1 MENIYWLNFLL
12 GNLIMN
18 KKKLIEL
25 YKEESANVFD
35 KIPTQRIVEF
45 VEMMFEAYENEQTV
59 FACGNGGNVASV
71 QNLVVDMNMHPFVS
85 EDKGVQTIPR
95 NNFKCVSLCS
105 DQATI
110 TGVGNDL
117 GFRFIFSE
125 QLKYQG
131 VKGDIVFGMSGSGNS
146 KNVLEAFRV
155 AKEKEMKTI
164 LVTRNSANNCNNFAD
179 LIISLEGTSEFP
191 GQTGGNNNNFHFED
205 ILSKI
210 THISV
215 GLLKDKVHNEN

>member
-1 MENIYWLNFLL
+1 MD
-12 GNLIMN
+12 
-18 KKKLIEL
+18 KRKLIDL
-25 YKEESANVFD
+25 YKIESSNEFHN
-35 KIPTQRIVEF
+35 IPTSKIIEF
-45 VEMMFEAYENEQTV
+45 VEMMFEAYDNEQTV

-85 EDKGVQTIPR
+85 EDKGAQTIPR

-110 TGVGNDL
+110 TGVSNDL

-131 VKGDIVFGMSGSGNS
+131 VKGDVVFGMSGSGNS

-155 AKEKEMKTI
+155 AREKEMKTI
-164 LVTRNSANNCNNFAD
+164 LVTRNAVNNCNEFAD
-179 LIISLEGTSEFP
+179 LTISLKGTSEFP

-215 GLLKDKVHNEN
+215 GLLKEKVYNENKS

>member
-1 MENIYWLNFLL
+1 MKTMLDWIEVY
-12 GNLIMN
+12 
-18 KKKLIEL
+18 KK
-25 YKEESANVFD
+25 ESYQVFES
-35 KIPTQRIVEF
+35 IPTKKIQSFVDIV
-45 VEMMFEAYENEQTV
+45 FEAYENEKTI

-110 TGVGNDL
+110 TGVSNDL

-131 VKGDIVFGMSGSGNS
+131 GEGDVVFGMSGSGNS

-155 AKEKEMKTI
+155 GKEKGMKNI
-164 LVTRNSANNCNNFAD
+164 LVTRNSINNCNEFAD
-179 LIISLEGTSEFP
+179 LTISLEGTSEFP

-205 ILSKI
+205 FLSKL
-210 THISV
+210 THIGV
-215 GLLKDKVHNEN
+215 GLLKEKVHNEN

>member
-1 MENIYWLNFLL
+1 
-12 GNLIMN
+12 MN

-25 YKEESANVFD
+25 YKEESSNVFGD
-35 KIPTQRIVEF
+35 IPTSKIVKF
-45 VEMMFEAYENEQTV
+45 VDMMFEAYEDEKTV

-85 EDKGVQTIPR
+85 EDKGAQTIPR

-110 TGVGNDL
+110 TGVSNDL

-131 VKGDIVFGMSGSGNS
+131 KKGDVVFGMSGSGNS
-146 KNVLEAFRV
+146 QNVLEAFRV
-155 AKEKEMKTI
+155 AKEKGMKTI
-164 LVTRNSANNCNNFAD
+164 LVTRNEINKCNDFSD
-179 LIISLEGTSEFP
+179 LTISLTGESIFP

-205 ILSKI
+205 FLSKL
-210 THISV
+210 THIAV
-215 GLLKDKVHNEN
+215 GLLKEKVHNEN

>member
-1 MENIYWLNFLL
+1 
-12 GNLIMN
+12 MN
-18 KKKLIEL
+18 KKELINL
-25 YKEESANVFD
+25 YKVESSNVFHT
-35 KIPTQRIVEF
+35 IPTSKVVEF
-45 VEMMFEAYENEQTV
+45 IDMMFEAYDNEQTV

-85 EDKGVQTIPR
+85 EDKGAQTIPR

-131 VKGDIVFGMSGSGNS
+131 VKDDVVFGMSGSGNS

-155 AKEKEMKTI
+155 AKEKGMKTI
-164 LVTRNSANNCNNFAD
+164 LVTRNSVNNCNDFSD
-179 LIISLEGTSEFP
+179 LTISLEGISEFP

-205 ILSKI
+205 FLSKL

-215 GLLKDKVHNEN
+215 GLLKEKVHNENQS

>member
-1 MENIYWLNFLL
+1 
-12 GNLIMN
+12 MN
-18 KKKLIEL
+18 KSKLIEL
-25 YKEESANVFD
+25 YKKESMNVFNN
-35 KIPTQRIVEF
+35 IPTNKIVEF
-45 VEMMFEAYENEQTV
+45 VDMVFEAYENEQTL

-71 QNLVVDMNMHPFVS
+71 QNLVMDLNMHPFVS
-85 EDKGVQTIPR
+85 EDKGAQTIPR
-95 NNFKCVSLCS
+95 NKFKCVSLCS

-117 GFRFIFSE
+117 GYKFIFSE

-131 VKGDIVFGMSGSGNS
+131 DKGDIVFGMSGSGNS

-155 AKEKEMKTI
+155 AKEKGMKTI
-164 LVTRNSANNCNNFAD
+164 LVTRNSVNNCNDFAD
-179 LIISLEGTSEFP
+179 LVISLEGTSDFP

-205 ILSKI
+205 VLSKI

-215 GLLKDKVHNEN
+215 GLLKEKVSNEN

>member
-1 MENIYWLNFLL
+1 MD
-12 GNLIMN
+12 
-18 KKKLIEL
+18 KQKLIEL
-25 YKEESANVFD
+25 YKTESSNVFHT
-35 KIPTQRIVEF
+35 IPTDKIVEF
-45 VEMMFEAYENEQTV
+45 VDMMFEAYENEQTV

-85 EDKGVQTIPR
+85 EDKGAQTIPR

-131 VKGDIVFGMSGSGNS
+131 VKGDVVFGMSGSGNS

-155 AKEKEMKTI
+155 AKGKGMKTI
-164 LVTRNSANNCNNFAD
+164 LVTRNSVNNCNDFAD
-179 LIISLEGTSEFP
+179 LTISLKGNSEFP

-215 GLLKDKVHNEN
+215 GLLKEKVHYENKS

>member
-1 MENIYWLNFLL
+1 MD
-12 GNLIMN
+12 
-18 KKKLIEL
+18 KQKLIEL
-25 YKEESANVFD
+25 YKTESSNVFHT
-35 KIPTQRIVEF
+35 IPTDKIVEF
-45 VEMMFEAYENEQTV
+45 VDMMFEAYENEQTV

-85 EDKGVQTIPR
+85 EDKGAQTIPR

-131 VKGDIVFGMSGSGNS
+131 VKGDVVFGMSGSGNS

-155 AKEKEMKTI
+155 AKSKGMKTI
-164 LVTRNSANNCNNFAD
+164 SCKYL
-179 LIISLEGTSEFP
+179 
-191 GQTGGNNNNFHFED
+191 
-205 ILSKI
+205 
-210 THISV
+210 
-215 GLLKDKVHNEN
+215 

>member
-1 MENIYWLNFLL
+1 
-12 GNLIMN
+12 MN
-18 KKKLIEL
+18 KKELINL
-25 YKEESANVFD
+25 YKVESSNVFHT
-35 KIPTQRIVEF
+35 IPTSKIVEF
-45 VEMMFEAYENEQTV
+45 IDMMFEAYDNEQTV

-85 EDKGVQTIPR
+85 EDKGAQTIPR

-131 VKGDIVFGMSGSGNS
+131 VEGDVVFGMSGSGNS

-155 AKEKEMKTI
+155 AKEKGMKTI
-164 LVTRNSANNCNNFAD
+164 LVTRNSVNNCNDFAD
-179 LIISLEGTSEFP
+179 LTISLEGTSEFP

-205 ILSKI
+205 FLSKL

-215 GLLKDKVHNEN
+215 GLLKEKVHNENKS

>member
-1 MENIYWLNFLL
+1 
-12 GNLIMN
+12 MN

-25 YKEESANVFD
+25 YKEESANVFGS
-35 KIPTQRIVEF
+35 IPTSKIVKF
-45 VEMMFEAYENEQTV
+45 VDMMFEAYEDEKTV

-85 EDKGVQTIPR
+85 EDKGAQTIPR
-95 NNFKCVSLCS
+95 NKFKCVSLCS
-105 DQATI
+105 DQASI
-110 TGVGNDL
+110 TGIGNDL

-131 VKGDIVFGMSGSGNS
+131 VEGDIVFGMSGSGNS

-155 AKEKEMKTI
+155 ARNRGMKTI
-164 LVTRNSANNCNNFAD
+164 LVTRNSVNNCNEFAD
-179 LIISLEGTSEFP
+179 LTISLEGTSEFP

-210 THISV
+210 THIAV
-215 GLLKDKVHNEN
+215 GLLKEKVHYED

>member
-1 MENIYWLNFLL
+1 MV
-12 GNLIMN
+12 N
-18 KKKLIEL
+18 KNKLIEL
-25 YKEESANVFD
+25 YKKESKNVFD
-35 KIPTQRIVEF
+35 NIPTSKIVEF
-45 VEMMFEAYENEQTV
+45 VNMVFDAYENEQTI

-71 QNLVVDMNMHPFVS
+71 QNLVVDLNMHPFVS
-85 EDKGVQTIPR
+85 EDKGAQTIPR
-95 NNFKCVSLCS
+95 NKFKCVSLCS

-117 GFRFIFSE
+117 GYRFIFSE

-131 VKGDIVFGMSGSGNS
+131 GKGDIVFGMSGSGNS

-155 AKEKEMKTI
+155 AKEKGMKTI
-164 LVTRNSANNCNNFAD
+164 LVTRNSVNNCNDFSD
-179 LIISLEGTSEFP
+179 LVISLEGTSEFP

-205 ILSKI
+205 VLSKI

-215 GLLKDKVHNEN
+215 GLLKEKVSDEN

>member
-1 MENIYWLNFLL
+1 
-12 GNLIMN
+12 MN

-25 YKEESANVFD
+25 YKEESANVFGN
-35 KIPTQRIVEF
+35 IPTSKIVKF
-45 VEMMFEAYENEQTV
+45 VDMMFEAYENEQTV

-85 EDKGVQTIPR
+85 EDKGSQTIPR
-95 NNFKCVSLCS
+95 NKFKCVSLCS

-110 TGVGNDL
+110 TGVSNDL
-117 GFRFIFSE
+117 GYEHIFSE

-131 VKGDIVFGMSGSGNS
+131 DEGDMFFGMSGSGNS
-146 KNVLEAFRV
+146 GNVLKAMKV
-155 AKEKEMKTI
+155 AKDKGMKTI
-164 LVTRNSANNCNNFAD
+164 LVTRNKENKCNQYAD
-179 LIISLEGTSEFP
+179 LTISLEGTSEFP

-215 GLLKDKVHNEN
+215 GLLKEKVHND

>member
-1 MENIYWLNFLL
+1 MD
-12 GNLIMN
+12 
-18 KKKLIEL
+18 KRKLIDL
-25 YKEESANVFD
+25 YKKESSIEFHS
-35 KIPTQRIVEF
+35 IPTSKIIEF
-45 VEMMFEAYENEQTV
+45 VDMIFEAYDNEKTV

-85 EDKGVQTIPR
+85 EDKGAQTIPR

-110 TGVGNDL
+110 TGVSNDL

-131 VKGDIVFGMSGSGNS
+131 VKDDVVFGMSGSGNS

-164 LVTRNSANNCNNFAD
+164 LVTRNPINNCNEFAD
-179 LIISLEGTSEFP
+179 LTISLEGTSEFP

-215 GLLKDKVHNEN
+215 GLLKEKVHNENQS

>member
-1 MENIYWLNFLL
+1 MD
-12 GNLIMN
+12 
-18 KKKLIEL
+18 KRKLIDL
-25 YKEESANVFD
+25 YKTESTNSFYN
-35 KIPTQRIVEF
+35 IPTSKIIEF
-45 VEMMFEAYENEQTV
+45 VDMMFEAYENEQTV

-110 TGVGNDL
+110 TGVSNDL

-155 AKEKEMKTI
+155 AREKEMKTI
-164 LVTRNSANNCNNFAD
+164 LVTRNVVNNCNEFAD
-179 LIISLEGTSEFP
+179 LTISLKGTSEFP

-215 GLLKDKVHNEN
+215 GLLKEKVHNENQS

>member
-1 MENIYWLNFLL
+1 MD
-12 GNLIMN
+12 
-18 KKKLIEL
+18 KQKLIEL
-25 YKEESANVFD
+25 YKTESSNVFHT
-35 KIPTQRIVEF
+35 IPTDKIVEF
-45 VEMMFEAYENEQTV
+45 VDMMFEAYENEQTV

-85 EDKGVQTIPR
+85 EDKGAQTIPR

-131 VKGDIVFGMSGSGNS
+131 VKGDVVFGMSGSGNS

-155 AKEKEMKTI
+155 AKEKGMKTI
-164 LVTRNSANNCNNFAD
+164 LVTRNSVNNCNDFAD
-179 LIISLEGTSEFP
+179 LTISLEGTSEFP

-205 ILSKI
+205 FLSKL

-215 GLLKDKVHNEN
+215 GLLKEKVHNENKS